1 MATNAYGQDFWIGK
15 VFQSKDKR
23 DGWRHVVIADIKN
36 GRAKCHRLL
45 YGELTKMNSR
55 GSWIS
60 LKGISNPLGTV
71 PRRLLWLLQRNASV
85 TTKPI
90 NLTVNDHTQTR
101 NQPCH
106 IRWSV
111 D

>member
-23 DGWRHVVIADIKN
+23 DGWRHVIIADIKN

-45 YGELTKMNSR
+45 YGETGKMNSR

-60 LKGISNPLGTV
+60 LKGL
-71 PRRLLWLLQRNASV
+71 ASRWEV
-85 TTKPI
+85 
-90 NLTVNDHTQTR
+90 
-101 NQPCH
+101 CH
-106 IRWSV
+106 EGSCGYCTGSRSRV
-111 D
+111 RG

>member
-60 LKGISNPLGTV
+60 LKGL
-71 PRRLLWLLQRNASV
+71 A
-85 TTKPI
+85 
-90 NLTVNDHTQTR
+90 TR
-101 NQPCH
+101 WEPCH
-106 IRWSV
+106 EGSCGYCKGTRV
-111 D
+111 